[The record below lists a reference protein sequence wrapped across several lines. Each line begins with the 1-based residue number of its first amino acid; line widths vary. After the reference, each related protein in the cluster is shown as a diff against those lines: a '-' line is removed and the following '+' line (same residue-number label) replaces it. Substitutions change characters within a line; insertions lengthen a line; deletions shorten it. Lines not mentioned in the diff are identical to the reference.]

1 MVNNRK
7 AVKRKASAMATG
19 QDMVAQGEGK
29 TKRTPRSVGDEAANQ
44 AKYEV
49 EAIVGKGL
57 LKGGKVGYCVK
68 WKGWDEKSNTYEPLS
83 HLAEV
88 TCLIKAFEKKEK
100 ERLKKLDEEL
110 KKREEEKQPRI
121 LQKAQDAEKEAEARE
136 LQKINDEKRVVVKAS
151 KRSSPVWKYFV
162 DSDVQGNPEPIMP
175 QPIVPR
181 SQLL

>member
-1 MVNNRK
+1 MGLLLPYQSVLWERASFFVSTFPLALLLSPVFSLVRSFTVSMVNNRK

-88 TCLIKAFEKKEK
+88 TCLIKAFEKKE
-100 ERLKKLDEEL
+100 
-110 KKREEEKQPRI
+110 
-121 LQKAQDAEKEAEARE
+121 
-136 LQKINDEKRVVVKAS
+136 
-151 KRSSPVWKYFV
+151 
-162 DSDVQGNPEPIMP
+162 
-175 QPIVPR
+175 
-181 SQLL
+181 